1 MSRRGLEE
9 MVSERAVRAFYE
21 KGLYRT
27 RDETGILIFISLL
40 ERMVWILGDRGINSK
55 ISADF
60 WHERAQELT
69 KGIREKNHTRAVGEV
84 IARCGVELA
93 KFFPRKPDDTDELT
107 DEVLL

>member
-1 MSRRGLEE
+1 M
-9 MVSERAVRAFYE
+9 
-21 KGLYRT
+21 
-27 RDETGILIFISLL
+27 
-40 ERMVWILGDRGINSK
+40 NSK
-55 ISADF
+55 ISAEF

-69 KGIREKNHTRAVGEV
+69 HGIREKNHTRAVEAV